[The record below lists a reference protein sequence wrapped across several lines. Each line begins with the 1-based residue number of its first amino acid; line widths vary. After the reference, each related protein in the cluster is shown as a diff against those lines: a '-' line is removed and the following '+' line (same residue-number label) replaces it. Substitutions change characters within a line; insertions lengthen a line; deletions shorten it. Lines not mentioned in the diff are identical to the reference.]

1 MNTLLVIILSLF
13 SFIPYLE
20 TGNISL
26 SVTSMTIN
34 QDDSTS
40 MVSLTDLFNDSEK
53 YRNKTIIVK
62 GKVVKVNPNIL
73 GKNWIHMQDGSKD
86 DDGEFFDLTITSEEI
101 FEVDD
106 EITIKGKIIL
116 DKNFGA
122 GYIYDVIMEEGESYK
137 KRI

>member
-1 MNTLLVIILSLF
+1 MNLFFVIILSLL
-13 SFIPYLE
+13 SFTTFQE
-20 TGNISL
+20 EE
-26 SVTSMTIN
+26 IN
-34 QDDSTS
+34 ELVLIDNTYDQDDKTS
-40 MVSLTDLFNDSEK
+40 VVSLTDLFNDAEK
-53 YRNKTIIVK
+53 FRNKTIIVK
-62 GKVVKVNPNIL
+62 GTVVKINPNIL
-73 GKNWIHMQDGSKD
+73 GKNWIHIQDGSKD
-86 DDGEFFDLTITSEEI
+86 DDGELHDLTITSEEI